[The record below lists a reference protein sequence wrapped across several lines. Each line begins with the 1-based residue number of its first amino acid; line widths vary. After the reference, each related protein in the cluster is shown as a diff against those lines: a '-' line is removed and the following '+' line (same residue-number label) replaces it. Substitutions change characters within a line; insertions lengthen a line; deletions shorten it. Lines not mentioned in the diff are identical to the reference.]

1 MARAVALAGIA
12 VAAALAAGLG
22 GAAQDAHAAQLSAF
36 IDPGDEASP
45 FSMTYQRTVFIE
57 YEEGGALADILRG
70 SAWKD
75 TLSES
80 TPHPDVVELRDRIN
94 EKIAADGSGAYIEDM
109 SVEYSAALTGRALNA
124 AIDYR
129 VHIEGTL
136 GGYNIAAEGGVTGQ
150 RLVDIG
156 WRGMTVD
163 GPVEIGGDE
172 VNLPISAIDK
182 NERDVHSY
190 MVGTEAEDLLE
201 SPLIDADGI
210 RDQPHD
216 SWHFLFDPTGIGVDA
231 AQFGI
236 SEEIQGYVVSI
247 FTMGESSFREGIQEA
262 QDDDA
267 PFEADRAYNVR
278 VVQPPNSASLSV
290 VGFANRDSLGPLE
303 ILGVTPTAPE
313 GYATTSTGDFPVA
326 IIYGMAGLA
335 AVGGGAFLVFSNRK
349 LKGESSEQ
357 TGIDPSRLTAYQTSA
372 SSGGY
377 QTNRAEAQLTD
388 STDYNQTRSVY
399 DEADPSAAR
408 GGGEQPQAAQEYGQ
422 YQYEQAQAQAA
433 EPEPEPAQGGG
444 PQAQEEAS
452 CGCAASA
459 DAGSECD
466 CEMQVHCLC
475 DATCMCK
482 AQTCVQA
489 VSEMR

>member
-1 MARAVALAGIA
+1 MARAVALAGVA
-12 VAAALAAGLG
+12 ALAAAALAAGG
-22 GAAQDAHAAQLSAF
+22 GAAQEAHAAQLAAF
-36 IDPGDEASP
+36 LDPGDEASP

-57 YEEGGALADILRG
+57 YEDGGALADILRG

-80 TPHPDVVELRDRIN
+80 TPHPDVVALRDRIN
-94 EKIAADGSGAYIEDM
+94 EKIAADGSGAYVEDLT
-109 SVEYSAALTGRALNA
+109 VEYSAALTGRAINA

-129 VHIEGTL
+129 VHIDGTL
-136 GGYNIAAEGGVTGQ
+136 EGYNIAAEGGVTGQ

-156 WRGMTVD
+156 WRGMTVE
-163 GPVEIGGDE
+163 GPVEIGGTE
-172 VNLPISAIDK
+172 INLPISAIDA
-182 NERDVHSY
+182 NEREVHSY
-190 MVGTEAEDLLE
+190 MVGTGAEELMMR
-201 SPLIDADGI
+201 PLIDADGI
-210 RDQPHD
+210 RDQSHD

-236 SEEIQGYVVSI
+236 SDEIRGYVVSI

-372 SSGGY
+372 SAGGY

-388 STDYNQTRSVY
+388 ATDYSQTRSVY
-399 DEADPSAAR
+399 DESDPYAAQ
-408 GGGEQPQAAQEYGQ
+408 GGREQPQPAQEYGQ
-422 YQYEQAQAQAA
+422 YQHEQRQEQAA
-433 EPEPEPAQGGG
+433 EPEPAQGGG

-459 DAGSECD
+459 DSGSECD
-466 CEMQVHCLC
+466 CEMQLHCLC
-475 DATCMCK
+475 DATCLCD